1 MTLQKNQNVIEM
13 VVKKTV
19 EEYNKYRA
27 PEAIANILNIE
38 NDRVVVIFRGSFCET
53 CGVYDW
59 VEDLKYELE
68 NFNVNADIIS
78 IKEEKNQRIAVFRLK
93 Y

>member
-13 VVKKTV
+13 VVKKAV

-38 NDRVVVIFRGSFCET
+38 NDRVVVIFQGSFCET

-68 NFNVNADIIS
+68 NFNVDADIIS
-78 IKEEKNQRIAVFRLK
+78 VKEGKNQRIAVFRLK